1 MKRIL
6 DFSPPEL
13 STISIAKPKPTVIIT
28 DSKPEDLITKESW
41 TIFKMLEIED
51 EIPTWKEAMD
61 QGKLENVSSYIQFC
75 EFVEKMNVTNDC
87 AERNIGLIQRYI
99 DSSRKEEN

>member
-1 MKRIL
+1 
-6 DFSPPEL
+6 
-13 STISIAKPKPTVIIT
+13 
-28 DSKPEDLITKESW
+28 
-41 TIFKMLEIED
+41 MLEIED

-99 DSSRKEEN
+99 DSSRKEENWQDILLFVQEHCKDIDVHATQQELFNL